1 MRKSKKGLVPGLACG
16 LGVVSATTLV
26 VGVAAS
32 GYTGTNV
39 ISEDTTLSGVNF
51 NSSGDSEAAL
61 IAVDGSSSL
70 TSAMIVASGANSMS
84 AVLQNNASLSFVGST
99 VINSGLQGT
108 AFLMDN
114 SFGDLSISSS
124 SVSATGNLLAV
135 QNSNAS
141 LSLIGN
147 SSANGSI
154 LVDGASVLRISMTE
168 GNRFI
173 GNINNLGRGIVD
185 LDMSSDSVLYLT
197 GNSFLRSLSDEAL
210 DYSNIYLCGY
220 TLTVNG
226 EEISANDA
234 DCGSLVGGY
243 GQPTIIP
250 DDYDP
255 NPTPPTPQPDPEPE
269 PDPTPPT
276 PAPTPS
282 PAPQPDPEPE
292 PTTEPEPVYYTP
304 QVVSPNTGDNIFG
317 RLFIIGAAFMGLS
330 LCLILTVKRFR

>member
-51 NSSGDSEAAL
+51 NSSGDGEAAL

-70 TSAMIVASGANSMS
+70 TSIMIVASGVNSMG
-84 AVLQNNASLSFVGST
+84 AVLQNNASLSLMGAT

-124 SVSATGNLLAV
+124 SVSATGNLLVV
-135 QNSNAS
+135 QNSNSS

-197 GNSFLRSLSDEAL
+197 SNSFLRSLSDEAL

-255 NPTPPTPQPDPEPE
+255 NPTPPTPQPDPEP
-269 PDPTPPT
+269 DPTPPA

-282 PAPQPDPEPE
+282 PTPQPDPAPE
-292 PTTEPEPVYYTP
+292 PTTESEPVYYAP

-317 RLFIIGAAFMGLS
+317 CLFIIGAAFMGLS
-330 LCLILTVKRFR
+330 LCLLLTVKRFR

>member
-16 LGVVSATTLV
+16 LGIVSATTLV

-154 LVDGASVLRISMTE
+154 LVDGASILRISMTG
-168 GNRFI
+168 GNQFI
-173 GNINNLGRGIVD
+173 GNINNFNV
-185 LDMSSDSVLYLT
+185 
-197 GNSFLRSLSDEAL
+197 
-210 DYSNIYLCGY
+210 IYL
-220 TLTVNG
+220 L
-226 EEISANDA
+226 S
-234 DCGSLVGGY
+234 GG
-243 GQPTIIP
+243 
-250 DDYDP
+250 
-255 NPTPPTPQPDPEPE
+255 
-269 PDPTPPT
+269 DPTPVGYT
-276 PAPTPS
+276 AGKTDLLVTWLYKLTVD
-282 PAPQPDPEPE
+282 QQ
-292 PTTEPEPVYYTP
+292 YYNWGAVIGILTFIVLA
-304 QVVSPNTGDNIFG
+304 VVSLVTYQNSNSYKDEEG
-317 RLFIIGAAFMGLS
+317 FM
-330 LCLILTVKRFR
+330 

>member
-1 MRKSKKGLVPGLACG
+1 M
-16 LGVVSATTLV
+16 
-26 VGVAAS
+26 
-32 GYTGTNV
+32 
-39 ISEDTTLSGVNF
+39 
-51 NSSGDSEAAL
+51 
-61 IAVDGSSSL
+61 DGSTSL
-70 TSAMIVASGANSMS
+70 TSIMIVASGVNSMG
-84 AVLQNNASLSFVGST
+84 AVLQNDASLSLMGAT

-124 SVSATGNLLAV
+124 SVSATGNLLVV
-135 QNSNAS
+135 QNSNSS

-197 GNSFLRSLSDEAL
+197 SNSFLRSLSDEAL

-220 TLTVNG
+220 ALTVNG

-255 NPTPPTPQPDPEPE
+255 NPTPPTPQPDPEP
-269 PDPTPPT
+269 DPTPPA

-282 PAPQPDPEPE
+282 PTPQPDPAPE
-292 PTTEPEPVYYTP
+292 PTTESEPVYYAP

-330 LCLILTVKRFR
+330 LCLLLTVKRFR